1 MSLTK
6 EALQNYLTSLNNFVA
21 DLPDGGNINEAV
33 VTAPHAADQRSTSVD
48 KINGV
53 KITKAQNE
61 EGRVTLI
68 ICTDNGQSIHM
79 DDTGNIFFG
88 CGKIGED
95 ETGGQITMRPQGDMT
110 VKVGGRFAM
119 EVENMLDEEKPL
131 SVVSYGD
138 INVESKGGDV
148 FLKGDNVTVRAL
160 KDLNLSGSTVN
171 IQGGDGAGGV
181 VSLVANTFKT
191 DTTFINQTVSGGI
204 TQNVLGEA
212 TVRQILDPRA
222 SHTISSAGHLK
233 LSAAGDFSIDVGGKM
248 EVNVAGTPPKP
259 IPTVKNPSSFS
270 LSIAQGNVTHTIAA
284 GNLTEKY
291 TGNVTT
297 AIEGNV
303 TEQITGNLTE
313 SATGNYSNTVE
324 GNFVEAVTGNFSET
338 ITGNNTT
345 EITGNFTNTVTGNFA
360 NTVTG
365 NSTETFTGP
374 YTATYSGNLT
384 ETVAGL
390 MNITVT
396 GIVNITGSQI
406 NLN

>member
-33 VTAPHAADQRSTSVD
+33 VTAPHSADQRSTSVD

-212 TVRQILDPRA
+212 TIRQILDPRA
-222 SHTISSAGHLK
+222 CHTISSAGHLK
-233 LSAAGDFSIDVGGKM
+233 LTAAGDFSIDVGGKM

-270 LSIAQGNVTHTIAA
+270 LSVAQGNVTHTIAA

-324 GNFVEAVTGNFSET
+324 GNFVEAITGNVTET
-338 ITGNNTT
+338 ITGNNTIS
-345 EITGNFTNTVTGNFA
+345 ITGNHTGTVTGN
-360 NTVTG
+360 T
-365 NSTETFTGP
+365 TETFTGP
-374 YTATYSGNLT
+374 YAGTYSGNLT

-390 MNITVT
+390 MSTTVT

>member
-6 EALQNYLTSLNNFVA
+6 EALQNYLTSLNNFVS

-33 VTAPHAADQRSTSVD
+33 VTAPHSADQRSTSVD

-119 EVENMLDEEKPL
+119 EVENMLDEEKPI

-171 IQGGDGAGGV
+171 IQGGDGAGGA

-212 TVRQILDPRA
+212 TIRQILDPRA
-222 SHTISSAGHLK
+222 CHTISSAGHLK

-259 IPTVKNPSSFS
+259 IPTVKNPSTFS
-270 LSIAQGNVTHTIAA
+270 LSVAQGNVTHTIVA

-291 TGNVTT
+291 TGNVNT

-313 SATGNYSNTVE
+313 SATGNYANTVE
-324 GNFVEAVTGNFSET
+324 GNFTEAITGNFSET

-345 EITGNFTNTVTGNFA
+345 EITGNFTNTVTGN
-360 NTVTG
+360 T
-365 NSTETFTGP
+365 TETFTGN
-374 YTATYSGNLT
+374 YAGTYSGNLS
-384 ETVAGL
+384 ETIAGL
-390 MNITVT
+390 MSITAT

>member
-6 EALQNYLTSLNNFVA
+6 EALKNYLTSLSNFIS
-21 DLPDGGNINEAV
+21 DLPDGGDINEAV
-33 VTAPHAADQRSTSVD
+33 VTPPHSADQRSTSVD

-148 FLKGDNVTVRAL
+148 FLKGDNVTIRAL

-171 IQGGDGAGGV
+171 IQGGDGAGGA

-191 DTTFINQTVSGGI
+191 DTVFINQTVTGGI

-212 TVRQILDPRA
+212 TIRQILDPRA
-222 SHTISSAGHLK
+222 CHTISSAGHLK
-233 LSAAGDFSIDVGGKM
+233 LTAAGDFSIDVGGKM

-259 IPTVKNPSSFS
+259 IPTVKNPSTFS
-270 LSIAQGNVTHTIAA
+270 LSVAQGNVTHTIVA

-324 GNFVEAVTGNFSET
+324 GNFLEAITGNVTET
-338 ITGNNTT
+338 ITGNNTVA
-345 EITGNFTNTVTGNFA
+345 ITGNYTGTVTGN
-360 NTVTG
+360 T
-365 NSTETFTGP
+365 TETFTGS
-374 YTATYSGNLT
+374 YAGTYSGNMT

-390 MNITVT
+390 MTTTVA
-396 GIVNITGSQI
+396 GLVNITGAQI

>member
-33 VTAPHAADQRSTSVD
+33 VTPPHAADQRSTSVD

-119 EVENMLDEEKPL
+119 EVENMLDEEKPV

-171 IQGGDGAGGV
+171 IQGGDGAGGA

-191 DTTFINQTVSGGI
+191 NTTFINQTVSGGI

-212 TVRQILDPRA
+212 TIRQILDPRA
-222 SHTISSAGHLK
+222 CHTISSAGHLK
-233 LSAAGDFSIDVGGKM
+233 LTAAGDFSIDVGGKM

-270 LSIAQGNVTHTIAA
+270 LSVAQGNVMHTIAA

-291 TGNVTT
+291 TGNVSTV
-297 AIEGNV
+297 IEGNV

-324 GNFVEAVTGNFSET
+324 GNFVEAITGNVTET
-338 ITGNNTT
+338 ITGNNTIA
-345 EITGNFTNTVTGNFA
+345 ITGNHTGTVTGN
-360 NTVTG
+360 T
-365 NSTETFTGP
+365 TETFTGP
-374 YTATYSGNLT
+374 YAGTYSGNLT

-390 MNITVT
+390 MTTTVA
-396 GIVNITGSQI
+396 GIVNITGAQI

>member
-33 VTAPHAADQRSTSVD
+33 VTAPHSADQRSTSVD

-212 TVRQILDPRA
+212 TIRQILDPRA
-222 SHTISSAGHLK
+222 CHTISSAGHLK
-233 LSAAGDFSIDVGGKM
+233 L
-248 EVNVAGTPPKP
+248 T
-259 IPTVKNPSSFS
+259 PSSFS
-270 LSIAQGNVTHTIAA
+270 LSVAQGNVTHTIAA

-324 GNFVEAVTGNFSET
+324 GNFVEAITGNVTET
-338 ITGNNTT
+338 ITGNNTIS
-345 EITGNFTNTVTGNFA
+345 ITGNHTGTVTGN
-360 NTVTG
+360 T
-365 NSTETFTGP
+365 TETFTGP
-374 YTATYSGNLT
+374 YAGTYSGNLT

-390 MNITVT
+390 MSTTVT